1 MAIDAEFNRKS
12 PFSTELNKILLDL
25 LRLGTKEEKHEI
37 QFSQYTEVNGPKAHP
52 GSKLCS

>member
-25 LRLGTKEEKHEI
+25 LRFGTKAEKHEI
-37 QFSQYTEVNGPKAHP
+37 QFSQYT
-52 GSKLCS
+52 